1 MRYETEVG
9 YYYLAFQS
17 NGHLKRNKMLER
29 TENFTSSLETVD
41 VSKWMCKLM
50 DFLILNHRY
59 VKTLQKQRVKDYLT
73 SNTT

>member
-29 TENFTSSLETVD
+29 MENFTSSLETVD
-41 VSKWMCKLM
+41 VSSAMSLS
-50 DFLILNHRY
+50 RY
-59 VKTLQKQRVKDYLT
+59 VLKGQGSVLRCKCE
-73 SNTT
+73 N